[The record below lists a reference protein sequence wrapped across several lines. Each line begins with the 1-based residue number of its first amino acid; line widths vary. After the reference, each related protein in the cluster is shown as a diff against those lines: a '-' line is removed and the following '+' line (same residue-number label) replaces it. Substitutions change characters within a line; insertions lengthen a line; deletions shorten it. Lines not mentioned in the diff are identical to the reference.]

1 MDENIDFR
9 TRKWKMKKLKNQ
21 PVSELLPLCRKWT
34 PRGYGLEMRSVIST
48 TALSLH
54 YLHSYKF
61 SRCFGGYDYLSGSA
75 READLTPS
83 LCRYLHQRHHLRLF
97 QRFRQKITST
107 STLLN
112 FLWYIRPCKPL
123 QSPQFNHIQSLFD
136 YNFFISFEKCIF
148 SVAKLRHI
156 VSSFHIFHVCFT
168 PTFISV

>member
-1 MDENIDFR
+1 
-9 TRKWKMKKLKNQ
+9 
-21 PVSELLPLCRKWT
+21 
-34 PRGYGLEMRSVIST
+34 MRSAISI

-136 YNFFISFEKCIF
+136 SDFFFSLEKCIF
-148 SVAKLRHI
+148 SVTKLRHI
-156 VSSFHIFHVCFT
+156 VSSFHNFRLRFT
-168 PTFISV
+168 PAFTSSSL